1 MELNI
6 TKKEFIKLYNEL
18 TYVELQERLG
28 LSSATIAKLAK
39 KLNLKKQRGPK
50 GIVFKED

>member
-1 MELNI
+1 MKLNI

-18 TYVELQERLG
+18 TYVELQTRLG

-39 KLNLKKQRGPK
+39 KLNLRKARGPK
-50 GIVFKED
+50 GVEFKED

>member
-1 MELNI
+1 MKLNI

-18 TYVELQERLG
+18 TYVELQTRLG

-39 KLNLKKQRGPK
+39 KLNLRKARGPK
-50 GIVFKED
+50 GIVFKDN

>member
-1 MELNI
+1 MRLNI
-6 TKKEFIKLYNEL
+6 TKEEFIKLYNEL
-18 TYVELQERLG
+18 TYVELQKRLG

-50 GIVFKED
+50 GIIFKDN